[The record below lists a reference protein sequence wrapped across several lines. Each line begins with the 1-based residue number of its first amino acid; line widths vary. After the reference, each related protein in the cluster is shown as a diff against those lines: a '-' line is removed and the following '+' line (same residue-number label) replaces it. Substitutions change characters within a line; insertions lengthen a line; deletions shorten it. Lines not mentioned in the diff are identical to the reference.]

1 MSAGSVACAIVAMVA
16 ASFSSAGARPADGR
30 DGSVVQVLGRFG
42 LQGVWAPDCHA
53 PVAIDNPRLSVDLST
68 LGLPEI
74 RAWNGSPYDAGEFIQ
89 IASARLLSADML
101 ELKLN
106 SLTSDPT
113 IFYDRTDTYQR
124 IGIRVRLWR
133 SERTWASEAAQAL
146 GYGAQVL
153 RTVETDADP
162 ARGEPLSPLGLERC
176 DN

>member
-1 MSAGSVACAIVAMVA
+1 MSAGGVACAIAVIATA
-16 ASFSSAGARPADGR
+16 LCPSAGARPPGSMDGN
-30 DGSVVQVLGRFG
+30 VAQVLGRFG
-42 LQGVWAPDCHA
+42 LQGIWAPDCHG
-53 PVAIDNPRLSVDLST
+53 PVASDNPRLLVDLST

-106 SLTSDPT
+106 SLTSDPN
-113 IFYDRTDTYQR
+113 ILYDRTDTYQR
-124 IGIRVRLWR
+124 VGMRVRLWR
-133 SERTWASEAAQAL
+133 SERTWASEAARAL

-153 RTVETDADP
+153 RNMETDADL
-162 ARGEPLSPLGLERC
+162 ARGERLPFPALERC